1 MKSLLL
7 AVTITFSASVFAST
21 PATTAVTSLLA
32 AGEYYG
38 TNGVEKCSVK
48 ILANNNSVAVFINT
62 KKSSAG
68 FTIVDSATNYSVNE
82 VTGEVSATEKLKSPH
97 YLQGAAK
104 VLNIVITNDN
114 DEVEFYIS
122 TSAMNHKGNDMS
134 SYAACN
140 VTK

>member
-7 AVTITFSASVFAST
+7 AATIAFSTSAFAST
-21 PATTAVTSLLA
+21 PATTAVTNLLA

-48 ILANNNSVAVFINT
+48 ILANNNSVAVFIST

-104 VLNIVITNDN
+104 VLNIVTNDN

-122 TSAMNHKGNDMS
+122 TIATNHKGDDLS
-134 SYAACN
+134 SYATCN
-140 VTK
+140 IAK